1 MVIAL
6 GSVYQ
11 KIAVIVLLCGTHR
24 FCNLHLRLIPVIEVL
39 IHWQITANYSIAIL
53 CFRVFRQVAKHSTE
67 YRRYKDSF
75 AVAFRKTPRELFGH
89 CSGSRTKPSLVLAE
103 VSEKYG
109 LCWRRARRFRL
120 LRCSIIKRIAWC
132 LKSLCLNTRLIIS
145 IISSAIWAKFEN
157 KKHATSWSIWT
168 CSNVPPKRLM
178 LWRVKPNWINY
189 NEIWYR
195 CPFWLLTEF
204 DSFLRASTFLVQMQQ
219 RRQNLYFDFF
229 GKILVWSAT
238 ADRPVGIV
246 NRRIWLVQAEEDLN
260 RSVKIW

>member
-24 FCNLHLRLIPVIEVL
+24 FCYLHLRWIPVIGVL
-39 IHWQITANYSIAIL
+39 IHWRITANYSIAIL

-109 LCWRRARRFRL
+109 LCWRRARRLRL

-132 LKSLCLNTRLIIS
+132 LRSLCLNTRLIIS

-168 CSNVPPKRLM
+168 CE
-178 LWRVKPNWINY
+178 NWINY

-219 RRQNLYFDFF
+219 RRQKFVMTKFILWFF
-229 GKILVWSAT
+229 RENSCLVYHC
-238 ADRPVGIV
+238 
-246 NRRIWLVQAEEDLN
+246 E
-260 RSVKIW
+260 